1 MGDLSVNKNDNQAL
15 QAGVLEMASCMPN
28 TPGADQMVRAAAQ
41 QQLSMG
47 DHETRVSLS
56 VIKDSVRRISSM
68 PGKRNLILVSPGFY
82 APFDMFQDKTEL
94 IDRANRSNVIIAA
107 RDARGAYVII
117 PDGHATKPSGQHPQ
131 RERRTP

>member
-1 MGDLSVNKNDNQAL
+1 MAELIVNKNDNQAL

-56 VIKDSVRRISSM
+56 VMKESVRRISAM

-82 APFDMFQDKTEL
+82 APFDLVQEKTEIIDPPNHPNL
-94 IDRANRSNVIIAA
+94 IITSLDPRV
-107 RDARGAYVII
+107 
-117 PDGHATKPSGQHPQ
+117 
-131 RERRTP
+131 